1 MKFSDVSRLRKH
13 YEAVLEDSQKEI
25 ARLQKE
31 IEESKTAIGEAN
43 KKAKEAARN
52 ADTETYLREKNIV
65 TMHEQRVEMHRV
77 KIIDLRF
84 RHLIDEQEFSR
95 VNREVIELQNE
106 LTNKRSEDFMYHISE
121 LERIANE
128 QEADMRAC
136 DSYANFVQTKV
147 FRMLDS
153 PGDEIQYRGNTGY
166 YGMGNVV
173 RSLIG
178 TNTQWSADMS
188 YIQKA
193 ATKALKARTLKRM
206 GGMDSKA
213 DQIMKS

>member
-25 ARLQKE
+25 KTLQKE
-31 IEESKTAIGEAN
+31 IEESKAAVGEA
-43 KKAKEAARN
+43 KKHAKVAAKN
-52 ADTETYLREKNIV
+52 ADTKTYLREKNIV
-65 TMHEQRVEMHRV
+65 TMHEQRIEMNEA
-77 KIIDLRF
+77 KIIDLKF
-84 RHLIDEQEFSR
+84 RRLIDEEEFKR

-106 LTNKRSEDFMYHISE
+106 LTNARSEQFMYHINE
-121 LERIANE
+121 LMRIANE

-136 DSYANFVQTKV
+136 DSYANFVQTKI
-147 FRMLDS
+147 FRKFDDS
-153 PGDEIQYRGNTGY
+153 GSEIRFRGNTGY

>member
-1 MKFSDVSRLRKH
+1 MKFSDVSKLRKH

-25 ARLQKE
+25 KTLQKE
-31 IEESKTAIGEAN
+31 IEESKAAVGEA
-43 KKAKEAARN
+43 KKHAKVAAKK

-65 TMHEQRVEMHRV
+65 TMHEQRIEMNEA
-77 KIIDLRF
+77 KIIDLKF
-84 RHLIDEQEFSR
+84 RHLIDEEEFKR

-106 LTNKRSEDFMYHISE
+106 LTNKRSEEFMQHISE

-136 DSYANFVQTKV
+136 DGYANFVQTKV
-147 FRMLDS
+147 FRKSDDS
-153 PGDEIQYRGNTGY
+153 GNEIRFRGNTGY

-173 RSLIG
+173 RSLVG